1 MANGEWGGI
10 SAVSMTRVVAQDK
23 VWRICAYLQVKEDLA
38 AIKIY
43 VVGGG
48 DGGSCLYS

>member
-10 SAVSMTRVVAQDK
+10 SAVSMARVVAQDK
-23 VWRICAYLQVKEDLA
+23 VWRICAYLQVKEELE

-43 VVGGG
+43 FVGCGA
-48 DGGSCLYS
+48 GGSYLYS